1 MDLNI
6 LWFLLISVLFIGYFV
21 LEGFDY
27 GVGILLPFIGKTD
40 ARRRVMLNA
49 IGPHWDG
56 NEVWLITAGG
66 AMFAAFP
73 KWYATLFS
81 GFYLPL
87 LLILLAL
94 IFRGVA
100 IEFRHQV
107 DSDRWRSA
115 WDWAM
120 FGGSLIPALLWG
132 VALANFVKGVPIDAA
147 QNYVGGFFNLL
158 NPYALI
164 GGLVS
169 LIGFTVHGAVY
180 LTLKTDG
187 ALQADARDIARKLWI
202 PEVVV
207 LVAFT
212 IYSYF
217 ATDALSKLGVNPGP
231 VPIGAV
237 LALLAAG
244 WFIFKKL
251 DGWAFAMTA
260 ATILLST
267 TTIFMIL
274 FPRVLISSLN
284 PDWSLTVYNASSGP
298 LTLGTMAIVT
308 AIFLPIVLVY
318 FGWTYWLFRKR
329 IKEKAEGLYY

>member
-1 MDLNI
+1 MDLNT
-6 LWFLLISVLFIGYFV
+6 LWFLLIAVLFIGYFI

-27 GVGILLPFIGKTD
+27 GVGILLPFLGTND
-40 ARRRVMLNA
+40 LRRRIMLNT
-49 IGPHWDG
+49 IGPHWDA

-73 KWYATLFS
+73 MWYATLFS

-100 IEFRHQV
+100 IEFRNQV
-107 DSDRWRSA
+107 NTPGWRRA

-120 FGGSLIPALLWG
+120 FFGSLLPALLWG
-132 VALANFVKGVPIDAA
+132 VALANFVRGVPIDAQ

-158 NPYALI
+158 NPFALL

-169 LIGFTVHGAVY
+169 LIGFTLHGALY
-180 LTLKTDG
+180 LTLKTVDP
-187 ALQADARDIARKLWI
+187 LREQARRLAMRLWI
-202 PEVVV
+202 PTCVV
-207 LVAFT
+207 LIAFVA
-212 IYSYF
+212 YSYF

-231 VPIGAV
+231 IPIGAV
-237 LALLAAG
+237 LALLVAG
-244 WFIFKKL
+244 YFIYRRW

-260 ATILLST
+260 ATILFSGA
-267 TTIFMIL
+267 TIFMIL

-284 PDWSLTVYNASSGP
+284 PDWSLTIYNTASGS
-298 LTLGTMAIVT
+298 LTLQTMSIVT
-308 AIFLPIVLVY
+308 LIFLPIVLIY
-318 FGWTYWLFRKR
+318 EGWSFWIFRKR
-329 IKEKAEGLYY
+329 VTGKVEELHY